1 MLEYL
6 PPRVERAVT
15 IDGYAVPKVEAR
27 EINTGL
33 MTDICLDGRF
43 GIQIPAEY
51 ASSVI
56 WLIANAMAIGA
67 GYSCHGKNSSAV
79 NPFQVAV
86 SEITTTEAPHG
97 RD

>member
-27 EINTGL
+27 ETNTGL
-33 MTDICLDGRF
+33 TTDICLDGRF

-51 ASSVI
+51 ASCVI
-56 WLIANAMAIGA
+56 WMIANAMAIGA
-67 GYSCHGKNSSAV
+67 GYSCHGKNSAAV
-79 NPFQVAV
+79 NPFNVLL
-86 SEITTTEAPHG
+86 SELTPTEADHG
-97 RD
+97 RE